1 MEEQGMI
8 GRRTIRVEG
17 RVQGV
22 GFRAG
27 AAQEARRLGLAG
39 FARNEA
45 DGSVAIEVEG
55 EAAAL
60 EAFVAWCRLGPSAA
74 RVERVD
80 VDVDV
85 DVAVP
90 VAAGR
95 AKGTKGFTVG

>member
-1 MEEQGMI
+1 MV

-27 AAQEARRLGLAG
+27 AAREARRLGLAG

-60 EAFVAWCRLGPSAA
+60 EAFVAWCRVGPSAA
-74 RVERVD
+74 RVERVE
-80 VDVDV
+80 
-85 DVAVP
+85 VAVAV
-90 VAAGR
+90 VAGEPNRWTAFAIVRTLPG
-95 AKGTKGFTVG
+95 

>member
-80 VDVDV
+80 VDV
-85 DVAVP
+85 AVP